1 LQNETSFFKDKSRQ
15 LEIQLNQA
23 IGNERVLNENLA
35 SLEFENSKLQTELA
49 RLNQYGSREYENLV
63 LETQKLQSQIA
74 SISGQEQMLQ
84 SKLASLEN
92 ENYRLS
98 EEVLASKN
106 REQEYSRQLSLLN
119 EDNNRLIDQIE
130 STQRMRLRLRN
141 DIIGVID
148 QNDQTP
154 RNR

>member
-1 LQNETSFFKDKSRQ
+1 M
-15 LEIQLNQA
+15 EIQLNQA

-35 SLEFENSKLQTELA
+35 SLEVENSNLQTEVA
-49 RLNQYGSREYENLV
+49 RLNQYGTREYETV
-63 LETQKLQSQIA
+63 VTEAQRLQSQIA

-92 ENYRLS
+92 ENYRLND
-98 EEVLASKN
+98 EVLASKN

-119 EDNNRLIDQIE
+119 EDNDRLINQIE
-130 STQRMRLRLRN
+130 STQRLRLRLRN

-148 QNDQTP
+148 LNDQTP
-154 RNR
+154 SNR

>member
-1 LQNETSFFKDKSRQ
+1 MKLHFLKTNPDNWKFR
-15 LEIQLNQA
+15 LNQA

-35 SLEFENSKLQTELA
+35 SLEVENSNLQTEVA
-49 RLNQYGSREYENLV
+49 RLNQYGTREYENLV
-63 LETQKLQSQIA
+63 TEAQRLQSQIA

-92 ENYRLS
+92 ENYRLND
-98 EEVLASKN
+98 EVLASKN

-119 EDNNRLIDQIE
+119 EDNDRLINQIE

-148 QNDQTP
+148 LNDQTP
-154 RNR
+154 GNR

>member
-1 LQNETSFFKDKSRQ
+1 
-15 LEIQLNQA
+15 
-23 IGNERVLNENLA
+23 
-35 SLEFENSKLQTELA
+35 
-49 RLNQYGSREYENLV
+49 
-63 LETQKLQSQIA
+63 
-74 SISGQEQMLQ
+74 MLQ
-84 SKLASLEN
+84 SKLATLEN

-98 EEVLASKN
+98 EEVLNSKN

-141 DIIGVID
+141 EIIGVID

-154 RNR
+154 SNR